1 MSDSHLFKNNGDLD
15 TLILTF
21 ASFELN
27 VAGIPRFEFFNFLN
41 EHFKEYD
48 HSFFIDKK
56 YCWYN
61 KGVDGCSDTIESTVS
76 YLENHIKDYKK
87 VVFMGV
93 SAGGYAAMLYASL
106 CKVEGVTHSAVAFQP
121 QTDLSY
127 VMERKNS
134 LPDFVVTKW
143 EDIDERYK
151 NLKDHMRTDVKYDV
165 VSHRSLND
173 VLHHWHHTENIYDIP
188 SVCFHD
194 EYWTIQELKNSGKI
208 EAILKK
214 SIDG

>member
-41 EHFKEYD
+41 KHFKEYD

-61 KGVDGCSDTIESTVS
+61 KGIEGYSNSVKSTVS

-93 SAGGYAAMLYASL
+93 SAGGYAAILYASL
-106 CKVEGVTHSAVAFQP
+106 CNVDGVSTSAVAFQP
-121 QTDLSY
+121 QTDLEF
-127 VMERKNS
+127 VMENKDD
-134 LPDFVVTKW
+134 LPSFVVTNW
-143 EDIDERYK
+143 EDIDLNYK
-151 NLKDHMRTDVKYDV
+151 NLKDHMRSDVTYDI
-165 VSHRSLND
+165 VSHQSLTD
-173 VLHHWHHTENIYDIP
+173 VLHCWHHTENIKDIE
-188 SVCFHD
+188 SVCHHKEF
-194 EYWTIQELKNSGKI
+194 WTIQELKNSGRMKYI
-208 EAILKK
+208 IKK
-214 SIDG
+214 SIEN